1 MHPVHHIPTNT
12 PYRPSADAWASSGPS
27 VVSVE
32 ELQPGTA
39 SAQEDETE
47 EEEGS
52 ANPCQGRSWRGQS
65 EPAVPLAWKLGHHRW
80 DCPAQ
85 SWR

>member
-1 MHPVHHIPTNT
+1 MHPVHHIPSNT
-12 PYRPSADAWASSGPS
+12 PYRPSADAWASSGGS
-27 VVSVE
+27 VVGAE
-32 ELQPGTA
+32 ELQPGSA
-39 SAQEDETE
+39 GAQEDETE

-52 ANPCQGRSWRGQS
+52 ANPCRGGSQRDQS
-65 EPAVPLAWKLGHHRW
+65 GSAVHPTWKLGHHRW